1 MLLLLCMVFRK
12 VIFSKWLKESEAI
25 SETAAKAT
33 ETITAFHTKSRLF
46 LSLGHSRNKNKWG
59 KIYTELQVE
68 WALWSVLKMKR
79 VNKKEPKGSGLHR
92 FNKAFLCSIEFCTFF
107 LF

>member
-1 MLLLLCMVFRK
+1 
-12 VIFSKWLKESEAI
+12 
-25 SETAAKAT
+25 
-33 ETITAFHTKSRLF
+33 
-46 LSLGHSRNKNKWG
+46 
-59 KIYTELQVE
+59 LQVE

-107 LF
+107 YFRIAMNDNVAQPTPS

>member
-1 MLLLLCMVFRK
+1 M
-12 VIFSKWLKESEAI
+12 
-25 SETAAKAT
+25 
-33 ETITAFHTKSRLF
+33 
-46 LSLGHSRNKNKWG
+46 G

-107 LF
+107 YFRIAMNDNVAHPTPS